1 MQRPV
6 FVSYSQADRDTA
18 FELVARIESE
28 GIECW
33 VAPRDIEPSAEWAAE
48 IIDAISAARLMV
60 LVFSTSSND
69 SPQVRREVERAVFK
83 QVPIIAFR
91 VESVLPEKSLEYFL
105 SAQHWLDAFPA
116 PRHTYYDKL
125 LQYLRRALDARAKHP
140 ETAHAM
146 PGEAPARSPPPP
158 SPPPLIDAAAIQRI
172 ELHLARYLGPVA
184 RVLVKRAACRSTN
197 IDDLRLRLANE
208 LESEHDRR
216 EFMAALSLQIRP

>member
-6 FVSYSQADRDTA
+6 FISYSQADRDTA

-33 VAPRDIEPSAEWAAE
+33 VAPRDIEPTAEWAAE
-48 IIDAISAARLMV
+48 IIDAISAAHLMV

-69 SPQVRREVERAVFK
+69 SPQVRREVERAVYK
-83 QVPIIAFR
+83 RVPIIAFR

-125 LQYLRRALDARAKHP
+125 LQYLRRALEARAKHP
-140 ETAHAM
+140 ESVHAT
-146 PGEAPARSPPPP
+146 PGETRIRSA
-158 SPPPLIDAAAIQRI
+158 PPLFDPTALQRI

-184 RVLVKRAACRSTN
+184 KVLVKRAASRSTN
-197 IDDLRLRLANE
+197 IDDLKLRLANE
-208 LESEHDRR
+208 LESEHDQR
-216 EFMAALSLQIRP
+216 EFMADRTA

>member
-6 FVSYSQADRDTA
+6 FLSYSQADRDIA

-48 IIDAISAARLMV
+48 IIDAISAAHLMV

-83 QVPIIAFR
+83 RVPIIAFR

-140 ETAHAM
+140 EPAHAT
-146 PGEAPARSPPPP
+146 PGEAPARSPPP
-158 SPPPLIDAAAIQRI
+158 LFDAAALQRI

-184 RVLVKRAACRSTN
+184 RLLVKRAASRSMN
-197 IDDLRLRLANE
+197 IDDLKLRLANE

-216 EFMAALSLQIRP
+216 EFMADRTA

>member
-6 FVSYSQADRDTA
+6 FVSYSQADRDIA
-18 FELVARIESE
+18 LELVARIESE

-48 IIDAISAARLMV
+48 IIDAISAACLMV

-83 QVPIIAFR
+83 RVPIIAFR

-125 LQYLRRALDARAKHP
+125 LQYLRRALDAHVKHP
-140 ETAHAM
+140 EPDHAT
-146 PGEAPARSPPPP
+146 PGEAPARSPPP
-158 SPPPLIDAAAIQRI
+158 LFDAAALQRI

-184 RVLVKRAACRSTN
+184 KVLVKRAASRSTS
-197 IDDLRLRLANE
+197 IDDLKLRLANE

-216 EFMAALSLQIRP
+216 EFMVDRTA

>member
-6 FVSYSQADRDTA
+6 FVSYSQADRNTA

-48 IIDAISAARLMV
+48 IIDAISAAHLMV

-69 SPQVRREVERAVFK
+69 SPQVRREVERAVYK
-83 QVPIIAFR
+83 KVPIIAFR

-116 PRHTYYDKL
+116 PRHAYYDKL

-140 ETAHAM
+140 EPAH
-146 PGEAPARSPPPP
+146 PTPTEAPARSPPPVFA
-158 SPPPLIDAAAIQRI
+158 AAAIQHI

-184 RVLVKRAACRSTN
+184 KVLVKRAASQSTN
-197 IDDLRLRLANE
+197 IDDLMRRLANE
-208 LESEHDRR
+208 LDSEQDRR
-216 EFMAALSLQIRP
+216 EFMADRTA

>member
-6 FVSYSQADRDTA
+6 FVSYSQADRDIA

-28 GIECW
+28 GVECW

-48 IIDAISAARLMV
+48 IIDAISAARLML

-83 QVPIIAFR
+83 RVPIIAFR
-91 VESVLPEKSLEYFL
+91 LESVLPEKSLEYFL

-125 LQYLRRALDARAKHP
+125 MQYLRRALDARAKP
-140 ETAHAM
+140 AEPAHAT
-146 PGEAPARSPPPP
+146 PVAAPAPTSA
-158 SPPPLIDAAAIQRI
+158 PPLFDTAALERI
-172 ELHLARYLGPVA
+172 ELHLAHYLGPVA
-184 RVLVKRAACRSTN
+184 KVLVSRAASRSTN
-197 IDDLRLRLANE
+197 IDDLKHRLADE
-208 LESEHDRR
+208 LDSESERR
-216 EFMAALSLQIRP
+216 EFLAHRTA

>member
-6 FVSYSQADRDTA
+6 FVSYSQADRDIA
-18 FELVARIESE
+18 FELVAHIESQ

-60 LVFSTSSND
+60 LVFSINSND

-83 QVPIIAFR
+83 RVPIIAFR

-105 SAQHWLDAFPA
+105 STQHWLDAFPA

-125 LQYLRRALDARAKHP
+125 LNYLTRALAARTGHSEPARD
-140 ETAHAM
+140 TRA
-146 PGEAPARSPPPP
+146 EAPSRSP
-158 SPPPLIDAAAIQRI
+158 SLLFDATALQRI

-184 RVLVKRAACRSTN
+184 RVLVKRAASLSTN
-197 IDDLRLRLANE
+197 IDDLKLRLANE

-216 EFMAALSLQIRP
+216 EFLADRPVSIP

>member
-6 FVSYSQADRDTA
+6 FVSYSQADRDIA
-18 FELVARIESE
+18 LELVARIESE

-83 QVPIIAFR
+83 RVPIIAFR

-125 LQYLRRALDARAKHP
+125 LQYLRRALDAPAKYP
-140 ETAHAM
+140 EPPHATT
-146 PGEAPARSPPPP
+146 GEAPARSPPP
-158 SPPPLIDAAAIQRI
+158 LFDAAALQRI

-184 RVLVKRAACRSTN
+184 KVLVKRAASRSTS
-197 IDDLRLRLANE
+197 IDDLKLRLANE

-216 EFMAALSLQIRP
+216 EFMADRTA

>member
-1 MQRPV
+1 MHRPV

-18 FELVARIESE
+18 FELVERVESE

-60 LVFSTSSND
+60 LIFSNSSND
-69 SPQVRREVERAVFK
+69 SPQVRREVERAIYK
-83 QVPIIAFR
+83 QVPVIAFR
-91 VESVLPEKSLEYFL
+91 VENVLPEKSLEYFL

-125 LQYLRRALDARAKHP
+125 LQYLRRALAARAKNP
-140 ETAHAM
+140 EPALPTPA
-146 PGEAPARSPPPP
+146 EAPARI
-158 SPPPLIDAAAIQRI
+158 PPPLFAAAALQHI

-184 RVLVKRAACRSTN
+184 KVLVKRAASRSTN
-197 IDDLRLRLANE
+197 IEDLMLRLANE
-208 LESEHDRR
+208 LQSEQDRR
-216 EFMAALSLQIRP
+216 EFMADRTA